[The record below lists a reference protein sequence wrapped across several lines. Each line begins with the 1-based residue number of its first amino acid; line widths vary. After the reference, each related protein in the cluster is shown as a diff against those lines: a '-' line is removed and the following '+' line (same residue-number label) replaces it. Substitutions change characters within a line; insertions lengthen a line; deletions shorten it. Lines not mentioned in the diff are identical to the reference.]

1 MKVIDIAK
9 SHFES
14 LGVQSIIVEEW
25 KDEQEKPI
33 KIYWDPITLAEKK
46 KLFQKS
52 DNLNDV
58 SILAD
63 IIVMKAKDKDGKKM
77 FSLEDK
83 LALMHKVDSDVL
95 SKIAVAMVQT
105 PQPDELKKKS

>member
-9 SHFES
+9 THFENP
-14 LGVQSIIVEEW
+14 GVQSVEVEEW
-25 KDEQEKPI
+25 VDENNNPTI
-33 KIYWDPITLAEKK
+33 IYWDPITLAEKK

-58 SILAD
+58 AILAD
-63 IIVMKAKDKDGKKM
+63 IVVMKAKDKDGKKM
-77 FSLEDK
+77 FTLEDK

-95 SKIAVAMVQT
+95 SKVAVAMVQT
-105 PQPDELKKKS
+105 PSVDELKKKS

>member
-1 MKVIDIAK
+1 MKVIDRAK
-9 SHFES
+9 SHFEN
-14 LGVQSIIVEEW
+14 LGIQSMVIDEW
-25 KDEQEKPI
+25 QDEQGNPTTI
-33 KIYWDPITLAEKK
+33 FWDPITLAEKK

-63 IIVMKAKDKDGKKM
+63 ILVMKAKDKDGKKM